1 MKKIYLLALLC
12 LPFALKAQD
21 GVVFKIKYQPN
32 HTYNMN
38 MGLGMNMNVTVT
50 GDPAILQKLKDE
62 GINQP
67 VMALLGLGV
76 NGTMKT
82 GTPGADNMM
91 PITMDFKIDSLNV
104 SANGKQAPIPPSATD
119 KAIHINGHA
128 NADNISMFVID
139 SVNGKKAGDSSQ
151 NSMKQMM
158 SMVQRQVQF
167 PATAMKPGD
176 TFTQNM
182 PINVPMKGSK
192 SNIKVDA
199 SITYKLNN
207 IADGKAYFD
216 VMPKFSMNMDIM
228 KIAVNISGNG
238 TGKMVYSI
246 KDNFPLSRSGTFNA
260 TIKVTS
266 AKLNVDGTAVIT
278 SSTMTVIN

>member
-1 MKKIYLLALLC
+1 MKKICLLALLC
-12 LPFALKAQD
+12 LPFVLKAQE

-32 HTYNMN
+32 RTYNMN
-38 MGLGMNMNVTVT
+38 VGFGMKMNVTVT
-50 GDPAILQKLKDE
+50 GDPGILQKLKDE

-76 NGTMKT
+76 DGTMKT
-82 GTPGADNMM
+82 GSPGADNMM

-104 SANGKQAPIPPSATD
+104 SANGKPAPIPPSATE
-119 KAIHINGHA
+119 KAIHITGRA
-128 NADNISMFVID
+128 STDNTTMLID
-139 SVNGKKAGDSSQ
+139 SVNGKKASDSSQ

-158 SMVQRQVQF
+158 SMVQRQIQF
-167 PATAMKPGD
+167 PTGAMKPGD

-182 PINVPMKGSK
+182 PISIPMKGAK
-192 SNIKVDA
+192 GDLKIDA
-199 SITYKLNN
+199 SVTYKLNN

-228 KIAVNISGNG
+228 KIAVNLSGNG

-246 KDNFPLSRSGTFNA
+246 KDNFPLLRSGTFNA

-266 AKLNVDGTAVIT
+266 AKLNVYGTAMINS
-278 SSTMTVIN
+278 SSTTVIN